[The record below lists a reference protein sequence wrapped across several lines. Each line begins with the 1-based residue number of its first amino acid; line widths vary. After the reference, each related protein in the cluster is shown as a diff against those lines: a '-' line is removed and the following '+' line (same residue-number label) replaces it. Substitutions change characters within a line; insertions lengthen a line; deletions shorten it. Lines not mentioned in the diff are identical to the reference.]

1 MKLTDMYE
9 SYQLDNSVERRSAC
23 KRPIAEVEDSC
34 FYDIGYK
41 WFFNYLDGIGI
52 HVK

>member
-1 MKLTDMYE
+1 MRVTDMYE
-9 SYQLDNSVERRSAC
+9 SYPMDKGERRPAC
-23 KRPIAEVEDSC
+23 KKPISEVEDSC

-41 WFFNYLDGIGI
+41 WFFNYLGGIGI